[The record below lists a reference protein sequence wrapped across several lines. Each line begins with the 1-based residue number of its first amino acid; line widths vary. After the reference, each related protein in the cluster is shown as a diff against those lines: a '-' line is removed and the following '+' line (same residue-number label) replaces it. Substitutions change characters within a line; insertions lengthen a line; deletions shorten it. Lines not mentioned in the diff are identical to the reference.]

1 MPIFP
6 EGGSTAFTP
15 AVHRGAFC
23 STWIR
28 ASARRMATG
37 RQRLE
42 QSLRMH
48 ALSPALRLQP
58 GRRSGAM
65 PLAAW
70 QRSQRRRL
78 GGRPEAGR
86 GALQGQGVAHLFPRR
101 RLYFRADAG
110 FANPEICECLEA
122 QGIKHAIRFARQDR
136 SFANAASG
144 KAAEP
149 HSSIIGELPLSV
161 GKLHKAA
168 PGRRQSRVASRR
180 TRSRVGFIVT
190 NMARVA
196 EKVVGFYDKRGTCD
210 QGGQT
215 LDQMDA
221 AVTPFVCTQRSSSLA
236 SCARLQ
242 SRQFPSHPRDAGA
255 DQGMVADKPEGKPKV
270 VSHGRYV
277 AFQLGPRWPFRE
289 ICSADALRMISE
301 LRPPPVASTR

>member
-1 MPIFP
+1 ML
-6 EGGSTAFTP
+6 TRP
-15 AVHRGAFC
+15 A
-23 STWIR
+23 
-28 ASARRMATG
+28 G
-37 RQRLE
+37 RPPN
-42 QSLRMH
+42 H
-48 ALSPALRLQP
+48 I
-58 GRRSGAM
+58 RRSYANFHYQSG
-65 PLAAW
+65 
-70 QRSQRRRL
+70 SCTK
-78 GGRPEAGR
+78 
-86 GALQGQGVAHLFPRR
+86 PRR
-101 RLYFRADAG
+101 AVAKVEWHPGERV
-110 FANPEICECLEA
+110 P
-122 QGIKHAIRFARQDR
+122 
-136 SFANAASG
+136 AS
-144 KAAEP
+144 
-149 HSSIIGELPLSV
+149 V
-161 GKLHKAA
+161 
-168 PGRRQSRVASRR
+168 
-180 TRSRVGFIVT
+180 FIVT